1 MNIFNIIVVYL
12 SIGILCGMSIESLMA
27 ETDLNE
33 NTTNVERFLWV
44 TFWPIFVIIFL
55 FGMKK

>member
-1 MNIFNIIVVYL
+1 MNILTII
-12 SIGILCGMSIESLMA
+12 SIYFGVGILCGMSIESLMA

-33 NTTNVERFLWV
+33 DTTNFERFLWV
-44 TFWPIFVIIFL
+44 TFWPIFVLIFL

>member
-1 MNIFNIIVVYL
+1 MNTLTII
-12 SIGILCGMSIESLMA
+12 SIYFGIGVLCGMSIESLMV

-33 NTTNVERFLWV
+33 DTTNLERFLWV
-44 TFWPIFVIIFL
+44 AFWPIFVLIFL